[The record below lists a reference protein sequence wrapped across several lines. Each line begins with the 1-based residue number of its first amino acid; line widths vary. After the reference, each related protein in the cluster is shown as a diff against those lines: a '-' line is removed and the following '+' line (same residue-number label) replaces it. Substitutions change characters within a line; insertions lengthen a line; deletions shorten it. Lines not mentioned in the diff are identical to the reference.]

1 MECQTHQCPIGGPTS
16 YVSDHA
22 VDELL
27 GQSMGNTRSATD
39 RTIGNSCD
47 RRVFY
52 LSTCSSNM
60 ARSWLCMRMVDVL
73 GNCLDISGCLQIVC
87 TSRCSNLGGRVVWSY
102 HCADPSPADLGG
114 EGKNSAL
121 LLVEAKRTCHT

>member
-1 MECQTHQCPIGGPTS
+1 MECQTHQCPIGSPTS
-16 YVSDHA
+16 YASDHA
-22 VDELL
+22 VDEFV

-60 ARSWLCMRMVDVL
+60 ARSWLCMRMVDIV
-73 GNCLDISGCLQIVC
+73 GNRLDISGCLQIVC
-87 TSRCSNLGGRVVWSY
+87 TSRRANLGGRVVWSY
-102 HCADPSPADLGG
+102 HCADPSPTDLGSEG
-114 EGKNSAL
+114 ENSAL
-121 LLVEAKRTCHT
+121 LLVEANRTCHT

>member
-22 VDELL
+22 VDELM
-27 GQSMGNTRSATD
+27 GQSMGNTRSATYC
-39 RTIGNSCD
+39 TIGDTSDC
-47 RRVFY
+47 RVFY
-52 LSTCSSNM
+52 LGSCSSNM
-60 ARSWLCMRMVDVL
+60 ARSWLCMRVVDIL
-73 GNCLDISGCLQIVC
+73 GNRVDINGCLQIVC
-87 TSRCSNLGGRVVWSY
+87 TSRCADRGGRVVWSY
-102 HCADPSPADLGG
+102 HCGDPSPTDLGG